1 MEWQHS
7 LCRKHHAGEAE
18 PYKQGWSRI
27 REPRFRQGQRSPRFS
42 NSLGLQEESALRV
55 ETAGGK
61 ISLEATFDQQAGEIR
76 GAMQIG
82 RTDVPIVLPK
92 GTSK

>member
-1 MEWQHS
+1 M
-7 LCRKHHAGEAE
+7 
-18 PYKQGWSRI
+18 
-27 REPRFRQGQRSPRFS
+27 
-42 NSLGLQEESALRV
+42 

-76 GAMQIG
+76 GVMQIG
-82 RTDVPIVLPK
+82 RSDVPIVLRK

>member
-1 MEWQHS
+1 M
-7 LCRKHHAGEAE
+7 LAVFG
-18 PYKQGWSRI
+18 SRYTLPNPPH
-27 REPRFRQGQRSPRFS
+27 PRLQQ
-42 NSLGLQEESALRV
+42 NLQEDSALRV

-76 GAMQIG
+76 GVMQVG
-82 RTDVPIVLPK
+82 RSDVPIVLRK